1 MFRQLKNC
9 HNVDD
14 LRLLAKQRLPGPIFH
29 YIDGAADD
37 EVTYRRNTSSFDDC
51 DLVPNVLAGVE
62 HIDMSVSVM
71 GQELKMPV
79 FCSPTALQRLF
90 HHDGE
95 RAVAKAA
102 EKFGTMFGVSA
113 LGTVTLKEIGDMIST
128 PKLFQ
133 FYFHKDRGLNDA
145 MVERAQDAGFNALA
159 LTVDTITGGNRE
171 RDLYTGFTSPP
182 RLTLKSLISFAIH
195 PEWAMNYFFGEAFE
209 LAELKDFVQQGSNVS
224 VSIGDYFAKMLD
236 QSMNWSDAE
245 ALREKW
251 GGPFCLKGI
260 MSVADAKKAVDIGA
274 DAIMVSNHG
283 GRQLDGSRSPF
294 DQISEIS
301 DAVGDKIDVILDGG
315 VRRGT
320 HVLKAIA
327 AGADCVMIGSLLS
340 GTTEAPGEIIYV
352 DGDPHKTYRGMA
364 SEEAQKDWR
373 GTASSLEGI
382 STVLPC
388 KGPVTKTLR
397 DLERGIRS
405 GFSYSGARNLIEL
418 QSKAVFTRQT
428 AAGMRESNTH
438 ILGLK

>member
-9 HNVDD
+9 HNVED

-37 EVTYRRNTSSFDDC
+37 EVTYRRNTSAFDDC

-62 HIDMSVSVM
+62 DIDMSVSVM
-71 GQELKMPV
+71 GQKLKMPI

-102 EKFGTMFGVSA
+102 EKYGTMFGVSA

-133 FYFHKDRGLNDA
+133 FYFHKDRGLNQA
-145 MVERAQDAGFNALA
+145 MVDRAKDAGFNALA

-182 RLTLKSLISFAIH
+182 KLTLKSLLSFAAH
-195 PEWAMNYFFGEAFE
+195 PGWALNYFFGEAFE
-209 LAELKDFVQQGSNVS
+209 LAELKDFVQQGSNVA
-224 VSIGDYFAKMLD
+224 VSIGDYFAEMLD

-245 ALREKW
+245 ELRAKW

-260 MSVADAKKAVDIGA
+260 MSVSDAKKAVDIGA
-274 DAIMVSNHG
+274 DAIMISNHG

-294 DQISEIS
+294 DQVSEIS
-301 DAVGDKIDVILDGG
+301 DAVGDKVDVILDGG
-315 VRRGT
+315 VKRGT

-327 AGADCVMIGSLLS
+327 AGAKACSGGRMYLYSL
-340 GTTEAPGEIIYV
+340 A
-352 DGDPHKTYRGMA
+352 
-364 SEEAQKDWR
+364 
-373 GTASSLEGI
+373 
-382 STVLPC
+382 
-388 KGPVTKTLR
+388 
-397 DLERGIRS
+397 
-405 GFSYSGARNLIEL
+405 
-418 QSKAVFTRQT
+418 
-428 AAGMRESNTH
+428 AAGQPGVEKA
-438 ILGLK
+438 LGNLRTEIERDMKLLGVNNISQINRDMLRYR